1 MMSTYSA
8 PLRDMLFTMRNVG
21 ELEAVCAQPG
31 FKKCSPELVDSIL
44 EVAGKFAAGV
54 LDPSNRTGDVQGVR

>member
-21 ELEAVCAQPG
+21 KLEAVCAQPG
-31 FKKCSPELVDSIL
+31 FEECSPELVDSIL
-44 EVAGKFAAGV
+44 EEEGKFAAGV
-54 LDPSNRTGDVQGVR
+54 LDPINRTGDAQRVR